1 MVLIEQQISAPEV
14 IKPEVLIKQ
23 DFFPEHAALF
33 ELLSK
38 GICWDESMAVRKTAS
53 FGVPYNYAQLSYPAV
68 PIHTALLPVAEKLLL
83 QLKIEFNNC
92 LLNFYESG
100 ENTMGYHADDT
111 TGLQTNTGVAIVS
124 LGSAR
129 NITYRSK
136 LNPTIRHAFNLAP
149 GSLLYMDSTLQ
160 ESWVH
165 AIRKQRDVGPRIS
178 LTWRAFR

>member
-1 MVLIEQQISAPEV
+1 
-14 IKPEVLIKQ
+14 
-23 DFFPEHAALF
+23 
-33 ELLSK
+33 
-38 GICWDESMAVRKTAS
+38 MAVRKTAS
-53 FGVPYNYAQLSYPAV
+53 FGVPYNYAQLRYPAV
-68 PIHTALLPVAEKLLL
+68 PMHAALLPVVAKLSAALG
-83 QLKIEFNNC
+83 IEFNNC

-111 TGLQTNTGVAIVS
+111 TGLQANTGVAIVS

-149 GSLLYMDSTLQ
+149 GSLLYMDSALQ
-160 ESWVH
+160 ETWVH

>member
-1 MVLIEQQISAPEV
+1 MVLNDPQISAPEV
-14 IKPEVLIKQ
+14 RIKS
-23 DFFPEHAALF
+23 DFLTDHAALF
-33 ELLSK
+33 DLLRHK
-38 GICWDESMAVRKTAS
+38 IRWEESMAVRKTAS
-53 FGVPYNYAQLSYPAV
+53 FGVPYNYAQLRYPAV
-68 PIHTALLPVAEKLLL
+68 PMHAELLPVLAKLSAELG
-83 QLKIEFNNC
+83 IEFNNC

-111 TGLQTNTGVAIVS
+111 TGLQADTGVAIVS

-149 GSLLYMDSTLQ
+149 GSLLYMDCALQ
-160 ESWVH
+160 ETWVH